1 MNIITGTE
9 KQYGRKDSRRL
20 VKAIVGV
27 LTNGNYTWRG
37 KHDASVTYNPNDAV
51 LVMVNGL
58 PKLMYALGVT
68 SGTFDATRWNEL
80 VITMKNTDDSVTV
93 VNEEITIPATG
104 WTKDDVDDNGY
115 DYYIDVPSTNASSQL
130 TPLLTIHPASM
141 AVAEACEMNPSCQT
155 MDGVLRVY
163 ANKIPSEDIKA
174 TLSLFGVSSNTLELA
189 IPTEGWVADGI
200 DDNGYE
206 YYLDIANEKIKA
218 TQTPILSIHPESL
231 DTAAEAD
238 INGACETFDGYI
250 RLYTNVIPTKVIYAT
265 LSLFGSSTLS
275 SGSGSSYVLPVAT
288 ATTLGGIKLG
298 AGLTASTDGT
308 VRVDVDDAV
317 IAEELK
323 DTISTD
329 EDADAAIDDA
339 MSGKTSEKTEEEAP
353 TSEAKASNVAS
364 DSEVDSMLDGI
375 FS

>member
-37 KHDASVTYNPNDAV
+37 KYDASVTYNPNDAV

-130 TPLLTIHPASM
+130 TPLLTIHPTSM
-141 AVAEACEMNPSCQT
+141 AVAEACEMTPSCQT
-155 MDGVLRVY
+155 MDGMLRVY
-163 ANKIPSEDIKA
+163 ANHIPSGGIEA